1 MGQTW
6 KCAGLRWSAGGGP
19 VLRWE
24 GGVGSSLGW
33 GKAVGFE
40 VVEGAERGCLGARG
54 NPCVGRRGVA
64 ARSTGGRC
72 EECGRLDR
80 VGSVAA
86 DGKADD
92 PRRYR
97 VYLAWFGG
105 GLVKVG
111 ITAEARGSD
120 RLLEQG
126 AVCFTW
132 LGEGPLMAARR
143 AEEVLRVALGV
154 GDRVSYGQK
163 RAVRGDAVRCVD
175 AGFDE
180 LGVLHRRALGL
191 PGWPETLVPQPFRP
205 VDHTEPFG
213 LRAAPPAS
221 GEVIELVPGGAIA
234 GELVAAAGPDL
245 HIDTSAQGIVVLDT
259 RLMTGWELTSAGVDA
274 QAFPVRPFPKEPVEE
289 QAGLF

>member
-6 KCAGLRWSAGGGP
+6 KCAGLRWSAGSGP

-24 GGVGSSLGW
+24 GGAGSVLGW
-33 GKAVGFE
+33 GKAVGFG
-40 VVEGAERGCLGARG
+40 VVEGTRGCLGARG
-54 NPCVGRRGVA
+54 NVCAGRRGVG

-92 PRRYR
+92 PRSYR

-105 GLVKVG
+105 GLLKVG
-111 ITAEARGSD
+111 ITAVERGSD

-143 AEEVLRVALGV
+143 AEEVLRVALKV

-163 RAVRGDAVRCVD
+163 RAVRGDAARSVD

-180 LGVLHRRALGL
+180 LGVLHGRALQL
-191 PGWPETLVPQPFRP
+191 PGWPETLVPQPFQP

-213 LRAAPPAS
+213 LRTAPPAN
-221 GEVIELVPGGAIA
+221 GEVTELVAGGAIA

-259 RLMTGWELTSAGVDA
+259 RLMTGWDLTSAGA
-274 QAFPVRPFPKEPVEE
+274 GAGEFPVRPFPKEPVEE